1 MENGV
6 VVKIEEGLPQG
17 GSLFLL
23 LANSYRDKCL
33 PEEMFHAS
41 AAQMTLYFWEKADTP
56 RRDYW
61 RIFQARSLHMA
72 VTKERLVRWGFY
84 DIATT
89 YQSVYVTY

>member
-1 MENGV
+1 MKRYLKSGIMENGV

-56 RRDYW
+56 RRRPATAGIIGEYSKRGHYTW
-61 RIFQARSLHMA
+61 R
-72 VTKERLVRWGFY
+72 
-84 DIATT
+84 
-89 YQSVYVTY
+89 